1 MIFIQIQKIMND
13 TNAEIKVAI
22 SKIAR
27 ALEGISLGVA
37 LIALTSMLTASILHS
52 TEPKKVANF
61 IISNLKRAAENAER
75 GVRND
80 NN

>member
-1 MIFIQIQKIMND
+1 MTFILIQKIMND
-13 TNAEIKVAI
+13 TDAEIKVAI

-27 ALEGISLGVA
+27 ALEGISLDVA
-37 LIALTSMLTASILHS
+37 LITLTTMLIASVLHS
-52 TEPKKVANF
+52 TDPKEVADT
-61 IISNLKRAAENAER
+61 IISDIRRAAENAER